1 MKPSCVIFDMGGV
14 VVRFKN
20 YGRFVELLNE
30 ARKDPKIGEKF
41 VGFELGTVSAEE
53 IRDTF
58 HRIFPLP
65 LDVNVDDFENS
76 KLDDYMGEHDPH
88 IEKAIEKLK
97 ANGIKLG
104 LLTNNG
110 YWSPKRERTTILDH
124 ADEIFDVVV
133 ESARE
138 GVRKP
143 DPKIYE
149 IMLERIGKKAEECV
163 FVDDLK
169 QNVDAAASLGF
180 IAIHL
185 ANEDSEAAVKKL
197 EELLDLDLH

>member
-20 YGRFVELLNE
+20 YDRFVELLQE
-30 ARKDPKIGEKF
+30 ARKDPKVGEKF

-65 LDVNVDDFENS
+65 LDVDVNDFENS
-76 KLDDYMGEHDPH
+76 KLDDYMGDHDPH

-110 YWSPKRERTTILDH
+110 YWNQ
-124 ADEIFDVVV
+124 IFDVVV

-149 IMLERIGKKAEECV
+149 IMLERIGKKAEECI
-163 FVDDLK
+163 FIDDLK
-169 QNVDAAASLGF
+169 QNVDAAANLGF
-180 IAIHL
+180 IGIHL

-197 EELLDLDLH
+197 EELLDLELH

>member
-20 YGRFVELLNE
+20 YDRFVELLQE
-30 ARKDPKIGEKF
+30 ARKDPKVGEKF

-65 LDVNVDDFENS
+65 LDVDVNDFENS
-76 KLDDYMGEHDPH
+76 KLDDYMGDHDPH

-110 YWSPKRERTTILDH
+110 YWSTKKKRTTILDH
-124 ADEIFDVVV
+124 ADQIFDVVV

-149 IMLERIGKKAEECV
+149 IMLERIGKKAEECI
-163 FVDDLK
+163 FIDDLK
-169 QNVDAAASLGF
+169 QNVDAAANLGF
-180 IAIHL
+180 IGIHL

-197 EELLDLDLH
+197 EELLDLELH